1 MSGWSE
7 VTLKVSEGIFIEVL
21 YQPLGKVEFPDVE
34 N

>member
-7 VTLKVSEGIFIEVL
+7 VSEGIFIEVL